1 MHKQHYVTLTADQ
14 RTHLKALLSAG
25 TAPARVQTR
34 ARVLL
39 KADVGVPG
47 KRHTDGAIAEMLEV
61 TPRLVARTRAHCATR
76 GFEAAL
82 WCPQRRVHPPRRL
95 DGAAEAHLITLACS
109 APPPGH
115 ARWTLR
121 LLAGELVRLD
131 IVDGICPET
140 VRQAL
145 KKTGSSPG

>member
-1 MHKQHYVTLTADQ
+1 MHKQHYVTLTADE

-25 TAPARVQTR
+25 SAPARVQTR

-39 KADVGVPG
+39 KADSGVPG
-47 KRHTDGAIAEMLEV
+47 KRHTDVAIGEMLDV
-61 TPRLVARTRAHCATR
+61 TPRLVARTRAHFATR
-76 GFEAAL
+76 GLEDAL
-82 WCPQRRVHPPRRL
+82 WCPQRRVGPPRRL
-95 DGAAEAHLITLACS
+95 DGAAEAHLVTLAC
-109 APPPGH
+109 ADPPPGH
-115 ARWTLR
+115 ARWSLR

>member
-1 MHKQHYVTLTADQ
+1 MNKQHYVRLTRDERAQ
-14 RTHLKALLSAG
+14 LKALLSAG

-39 KADVGVPG
+39 KADVGQPG
-47 KRHTDGAIAEMLEV
+47 KRHTDVAIAEMLEV
-61 TPRLVARTRAHCATR
+61 TPRLVARTRAHFATR
-76 GFEAAL
+76 SLEAAL
-82 WCPQRRVHPPRRL
+82 WCPQRRVGPPRRL
-95 DGAAEAHLITLACS
+95 DGAAEAHLVALAC
-109 APPPGH
+109 ADPPPGH
-115 ARWTLR
+115 ARWSLR
-121 LLAGELVRLD
+121 LLAGEAVRLE

>member
-1 MHKQHYVTLTADQ
+1 MHKQHYVTLTADE
-14 RTHLKALLSAG
+14 RTHLHALLSAG

-47 KRHTDGAIAEMLEV
+47 KRHTDVAIAEMLEV
-61 TPRLVARTRAHCATR
+61 TSRLVARTRAHFATR

-109 APPPGH
+109 TPPPGH
-115 ARWTLR
+115 ARWSLR

-145 KKTGSSPG
+145 KKTGSSLG